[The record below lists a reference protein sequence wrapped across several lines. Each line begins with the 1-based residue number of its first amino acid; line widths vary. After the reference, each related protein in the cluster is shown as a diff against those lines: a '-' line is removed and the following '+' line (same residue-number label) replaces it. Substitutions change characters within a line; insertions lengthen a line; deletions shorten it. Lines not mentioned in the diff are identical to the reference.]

1 MVNSSLPHRACEYS
15 RIRKRRERVRSLRF
29 LARRKTC
36 FHMASFGHFLVQIWT
51 EPLSNP
57 DAPSR
62 NYCWFA
68 PRWLHLDTIL
78 PRSGSSQL
86 RTHARLPKVRSTS
99 VEREHIL
106 QHLDRQASSENAFL
120 NIWID
125 ERRAKPYLAV
135 HWNHRLAHSWI
146 HRKSIAIWHYVCR
159 RFATNSASLGTT
171 PDWRK
176 FFPRRIHPEK
186 DLYNSWTCGTPSMR
200 GRGCEA
206 LSSSWK
212 QWQNICIVIFE
223 HHITKR

>member
-36 FHMASFGHFLVQIWT
+36 FHMASFGHFLVQICT

-86 RTHARLPKVRSTS
+86 RTHARLPKVRPTS

-106 QHLDRQASSENAFL
+106 EHLDRQASSESTFL
-120 NIWID
+120 SIWTD
-125 ERRAKPYLAV
+125 KRRA
-135 HWNHRLAHSWI
+135 RTHSWAFGNPVWHI
-146 HRKSIAIWHYVCR
+146 LDSKMCTEPMPQLDLQKSNTWEH
-159 RFATNSASLGTT
+159 
-171 PDWRK
+171 
-176 FFPRRIHPEK
+176 
-186 DLYNSWTCGTPSMR
+186 SWLSQRDR
-200 GRGCEA
+200 GEQNCPKT
-206 LSSSWK
+206 SVW
-212 QWQNICIVIFE
+212 NICTRKCIFSPWPWFGE
-223 HHITKR
+223 QFGF